1 MKKQITW
8 LVTGLLLASLLAACA
23 PAAAPAPQVVQETVV
38 VKETVPAIQETVLV
52 PAPTSDPALA
62 DVASPVTLSVSD
74 PSGGIEV
81 SQLFSPRLSDLNGA
95 TICEVSNGMWES
107 ARTFPLISQ
116 LLQKQ
121 FPTAKIVSYDQFP
134 TAATAVNQ
142 KLIDAVK
149 AAGCQA
155 VIIGNAG

>member
-8 LVTGLLLASLLAACA
+8 LVLGLLLASLIAGCA

-38 VKETVPAIQETVLV
+38 VKETVPAVQETVLV
-52 PAPTSDPALA
+52 PAPTLASAPAAAAEPMTLTVADP
-62 DVASPVTLSVSD
+62 T
-74 PSGGIEV
+74 GGIEV
-81 SQLFSPRLSDLNGA
+81 SQLFAPRVSDLNGT

-107 ARTFPLISQ
+107 ARTFPLITQ

-121 FPTAKIVSYDQFP
+121 FPTSKIVSYDQFP